1 MGIKMTARQ
10 QLEHFLKEHQIN
22 YAIPT
27 NIRDDE
33 SIFESIHATCTKL
46 VVTKPSLLSP
56 GNLQNLETLMNV
68 ARDAIFFTGTYN
80 AQYETRRPFYFQAAI
95 NRLFNQNP
103 CVLNQYTFNAICR
116 IATANLDQIDIEHI
130 AECFVLMGK
139 ANLLTRQNV
148 QNLIENV
155 IKASLRM
162 MTAQRMMTFSGE
174 SIEGPTLYERSRA
187 EKLKDCLSA
196 CGWMVQEDFNLVI
209 NSKVDIDTLS
219 LYMQNLYEKGLNT
232 TANCQALIE
241 SKIAVDV
248 ISNGLLVNTQI
259 EFNADILR
267 ICDEKLRILEVEI
280 AMINSLDDR
289 YKAIQQ
295 HALSLYQKLCEIRN
309 TEETEKDPRNFLHT
323 IVIINNALPTK
334 NNKPAKD
341 DIDELITLGQVSKGH
356 PSSQWKTLGLTMML
370 LGATIAIAAGIVL
383 TVSTLGIATP
393 IGMGIA
399 AAGSAGIVSALAG
412 IGLFT
417 YGNART
423 GLSKNIIDLAEAIP
437 QSLSL

>member
-1 MGIKMTARQ
+1 MTARQ
-10 QLEHFLKEHQIN
+10 QLEQFLKEHQIN

-27 NIRDDE
+27 DIRDDD
-33 SIFESIHATCTKL
+33 SIFESIYATCEKL
-46 VVTKPSLLSP
+46 VVTKPSLLSL
-56 GNLQNLETLMNV
+56 GNLQNLETLMKV
-68 ARDAIFFTGTYN
+68 ARDVIFFTGIYN
-80 AQYETRRPFYFQAAI
+80 AQYKSRRPFYFQAAI

-103 CVLNQYTFNAICR
+103 CVLNQNTFNAICR
-116 IATANLDQIDIEHI
+116 ITTANLDQMDIEHI
-130 AECFVLMGK
+130 AECFVHMGK

-155 IKASLRM
+155 IKAPLRM

-187 EKLKDCLSA
+187 EKLKDCLST
-196 CGWMVQEDFNLVI
+196 CGWMVQEDFSLVI
-209 NSKVDIDTLS
+209 NSKVDVDTLS
-219 LYMQNLYEKGLNT
+219 LYVQKLYEKGLNT
-232 TANCQALIE
+232 SANCQALID
-241 SKIAVDV
+241 SKVAIDV
-248 ISNGLLVNTQI
+248 ISNGLHVNTQI

-267 ICDEKLRILEVEI
+267 ICDEKLRILEAEI

-289 YKAIQQ
+289 DKTSLEGKTIQQ

-323 IVIINNALPTK
+323 IVIIHNALPTK

-356 PSSQWKTLGLTMML
+356 PSSQWKTLGLIMML
-370 LGATIAIAAGIVL
+370 LGAAVAIAAGIVL
-383 TVSTLGIATP
+383 TVSTVGI
-393 IGMGIA
+393 MGIA

-412 IGLFT
+412 VGLFT

-437 QSLSL
+437 QSLQKQ